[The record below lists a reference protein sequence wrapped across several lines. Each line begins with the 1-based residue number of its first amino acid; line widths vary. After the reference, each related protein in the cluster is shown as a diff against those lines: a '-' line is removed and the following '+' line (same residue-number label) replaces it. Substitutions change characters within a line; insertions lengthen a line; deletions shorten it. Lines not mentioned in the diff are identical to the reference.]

1 MKNLPALYHFFSTT
15 PFHSFLGVGISFACI
30 IFPEALR
37 FLRKVEVDHRTEQW
51 PQLGSLGGKKRCRCS
66 SQQEKC
72 PAPERL
78 HVKWMLNL
86 VDAKCETELQTRPE
100 NWKLWGWWN
109 YRIIHTWNNQADDI
123 LRIGYDCHDSHVDSA
138 TRRLIWGIWV
148 KWRMATL
155 TWQIT
160 SIAERYPSYTEFYM
174 HVCMQGIIW
183 RSIWRCVCLFGLNGC
198 FTCIFYITAHHMLD
212 VHALGD
218 YFTPGSAFDF

>member
-1 MKNLPALYHFFSTT
+1 MKNRPTCPLSFFSTT
-15 PFHSFLGVGISFACI
+15 PFHSFFLGVGGH
-30 IFPEALR
+30 FPCLHHFSGSSSLPKESWSWPPNWTMAAA
-37 FLRKVEVDHRTEQW
+37 RKSW
-51 PQLGSLGGKKRCRCS
+51 GKKRCRCS
-66 SQQEKC
+66 SQREKC

-78 HVKWMLNL
+78 QVKWMLNL
-86 VDAKCETELQTRPE
+86 VDAKCETELQTQPE

-109 YRIIHTWNNQADDI
+109 YRIIHTCNNQADDI

-174 HVCMQGIIW
+174 HVCM
-183 RSIWRCVCLFGLNGC
+183 
-198 FTCIFYITAHHMLD
+198 
-212 VHALGD
+212 
-218 YFTPGSAFDF
+218 